1 MKNLKNNNLGKK
13 IAIGVLI
20 LLVISGLFSLYSAP
34 LNEVE
39 KISLSQLAQE
49 INENKVKQIE
59 VEGNKLMIE
68 LEDGTKQ
75 ESLKEPQAALSE
87 TLKNIGVEN
96 QALNQVK
103 IDIQDT
109 TTANVFV
116 NIILPFLLPFLLIA
130 FFIWFLMRQAQ
141 RGGNQAMSFGASK
154 ARMFIPN
161 KDKRKR
167 ITFDSVAG
175 SKEAKEELYEVV
187 DFLKNPKKFVNMG
200 AKIPRGFLLLGSP
213 GTGKTLLAKAVAG
226 EANVPFFSISGSEFV
241 EMFVGV
247 GASRVRDLFK
257 QAKKS
262 APAIVFI
269 DEIDAVGR
277 QRGTGLGGG
286 HDEREQTLNQILVE
300 MDGFDTD
307 AGVIVIA
314 ATNRP
319 DVLDPALLRPGRFDR
334 RIVVDNPDIKEREA
348 ILKIHQIGKK
358 FEPGINMRQIAE
370 RTAGFS
376 GADLANLLNEAAIL
390 TVRRK
395 KRAIGMDELRESI
408 EKVILGPER
417 RSNVVSEKEKEITA
431 YHEAGHA
438 LVANKLDKADD
449 VQKISI
455 IARGRAAGYT
465 LNTPRND
472 ERLHFKSYFID
483 QLAVLLAGYATET
496 KIYGEVTS
504 GASNDLKRATDIARK
519 IVTKFGMSDL
529 GPITYGSDQEKV
541 FLGKEFHDQSQYS
554 DKMAEKIDNEVQKV
568 IDKAWKIS
576 TETIDKN
583 EPVLKKIAKE
593 LLEKETIEKERFD
606 EIVGEVKKTK
616 KV

>member
-1 MKNLKNNNLGKK
+1 
-13 IAIGVLI
+13 
-20 LLVISGLFSLYSAP
+20 
-34 LNEVE
+34 
-39 KISLSQLAQE
+39 
-49 INENKVKQIE
+49 
-59 VEGNKLMIE
+59 
-68 LEDGTKQ
+68 
-75 ESLKEPQAALSE
+75 
-87 TLKNIGVEN
+87 
-96 QALNQVK
+96 
-103 IDIQDT
+103 
-109 TTANVFV
+109 
-116 NIILPFLLPFLLIA
+116 
-130 FFIWFLMRQAQ
+130 
-141 RGGNQAMSFGASK
+141 
-154 ARMFIPN
+154 
-161 KDKRKR
+161 
-167 ITFDSVAG
+167 
-175 SKEAKEELYEVV
+175 
-187 DFLKNPKKFVNMG
+187 
-200 AKIPRGFLLLGSP
+200 
-213 GTGKTLLAKAVAG
+213 
-226 EANVPFFSISGSEFV
+226 
-241 EMFVGV
+241 
-247 GASRVRDLFK
+247 
-257 QAKKS
+257 
-262 APAIVFI
+262 
-269 DEIDAVGR
+269 
-277 QRGTGLGGG
+277 
-286 HDEREQTLNQILVE
+286 
-300 MDGFDTD
+300 
-307 AGVIVIA
+307 
-314 ATNRP
+314 
-319 DVLDPALLRPGRFDR
+319 
-334 RIVVDNPDIKEREA
+334 
-348 ILKIHQIGKK
+348 
-358 FEPGINMRQIAE
+358 MRQIAE